1 MTILVAGSSGLV
13 GSAIVNKLN
22 KLDHHVI
29 GVSSKDLDLRDRE
42 NTIRTIEKIKPKVI
56 IDAAARVGGL
66 NYNSSNPVDF
76 LVDNLRIQNNLMEA
90 AYKSEVEKFI
100 FLGSSCIYPKNS
112 LQPIKEEYLMTGKLE
127 STNSAYAVAKLSGI
141 ELVKAYRHQYKKP
154 WINII
159 PTSVYGP
166 RDNFNTAT
174 SHVIPALI
182 KKFENAVK
190 NNLKEVILLG
200 TGSPK
205 REFIYSED
213 LADAILLCLERY
225 DSDDPINIGTGF
237 EISINDLA
245 KLISLTVG
253 FTGDIKWDHTWPD
266 GTPRKLVDSTKIND
280 LGWKPNISLESGL
293 KSTINWY
300 SETLGT

>member
-293 KSTINWY
+293 KSTINWF

>member
-22 KLDHHVI
+22 ILGHHVI

-42 NTIRTIEKIKPKVI
+42 NTIISIEKIKPKVI

-127 STNSAYAVAKLSGI
+127 STNSAYALAKLSGI
-141 ELVKAYRHQYKKP
+141 ELIKAYRHQYKKP

-166 RDNFNTAT
+166 GDNFNLAT

-182 KKFENAVK
+182 KKFQNAVK
-190 NNLKEVILLG
+190 NNLEEVILLG

-205 REFIYSED
+205 REFIHSDD
-213 LADAILLCLERY
+213 LADAILVCLAKY

-237 EISINDLA
+237 EISINALA
-245 KLISLTVG
+245 NLVSSATG
-253 FTGDIKWDHTWPD
+253 FNGNIKWDRNWPD
-266 GTPRKLVDSTKIND
+266 GTPRKLVDSTKINE

>member
-13 GSAIVNKLN
+13 GSAIVDKLN
-22 KLDHHVI
+22 KLNHNVI

-42 NTIRTIEKIKPKVI
+42 NTIRTIEEIKPKVI

-90 AYKSEVEKFI
+90 AHKSEVEKFI

-205 REFIYSED
+205 REFIHSED

-245 KLISLTVG
+245 NLISLTVG
-253 FTGDIKWDHTWPD
+253 FTGDIKWDNNWPD

-300 SETLGT
+300 SQTLGT

>member
-22 KLDHHVI
+22 LLNRKVI

-42 NTIRTIEKIKPKVI
+42 NTIRTIEEIKPKVI

-90 AYKSEVEKFI
+90 AYISEVEKFI

-141 ELVKAYRHQYKKP
+141 ELIKAYRHQYRKP

-166 RDNFNTAT
+166 RDNFNIST

-200 TGSPK
+200 TGLPK
-205 REFIYSED
+205 REFIHSED

-225 DSDDPINIGTGF
+225 DSDEPINIGTGY

-245 KLISLTVG
+245 NLISLTVG
-253 FTGDIKWDHTWPD
+253 FTGDIKWDHNWPD

-300 SETLGT
+300 SQTLGT

>member
-90 AYKSEVEKFI
+90 AHKSEVEKFI

-245 KLISLTVG
+245 NLISLTVG
-253 FTGDIKWDHTWPD
+253 FTGDIKWDNNWPD

-300 SETLGT
+300 SQTLGT

>member
-13 GSAIVNKLN
+13 GSAIVTKLN
-22 KLDHHVI
+22 KLNHNVI

-42 NTIRTIEKIKPKVI
+42 NTIRTIEEIKPKVI

-141 ELVKAYRHQYKKP
+141 ELIKSYRHQYKKP

-205 REFIYSED
+205 REFIHSED

-245 KLISLTVG
+245 NLVSLTVG
-253 FTGDIKWDHTWPD
+253 FTGDIKWDHNWPD

-300 SETLGT
+300 SQTLGS